1 MRGQHRVNRRTF
13 IRDMGKG
20 VLGISVAGWS
30 LTACSDSTPATS
42 EPTQTAETTAAT
54 TTTAAAATATT
65 SPTTVGT
72 TATTAG
78 TATGGVDIRR
88 VDLGFVSAYVLVRG
102 SEAAIVDTG
111 VGGSAGAI
119 EQGLA
124 EAGLGWGNVG
134 NVILTHRHPDH
145 VGSLGDVAAA
155 AGQAVLGSGAAD
167 AAVISSPRPL
177 EAYEDGAEVF
187 GLQIVATPGHT
198 PGHISVYDPA
208 TATVV
213 AGDALN
219 GEGSGVEALVDGVG
233 GPNPRYTP
241 EMDLAIESARRL
253 AALKPD
259 TILFGHGAPK
269 TGAAAAALEAL
280 LATL

>member
-1 MRGQHRVNRRTF
+1 MRGQHRVDRRTF

-20 VLGISVAGWS
+20 VLGISVGGWS
-30 LTACSDSTPATS
+30 LAACTDETPATS
-42 EPTQTAETTAAT
+42 EPAPLESSAAT
-54 TTTAAAATATT
+54 TAVAETATT

-72 TATTAG
+72 TATTAE
-78 TATGGVDIRR
+78 TAPGGVEIRR

-102 SEAAIVDTG
+102 AEATIVDTG

-124 EAGLGWGNVG
+124 DVGLGWGNVG

-177 EAYEDGAEVF
+177 ETYEDGAEVF

-198 PGHISVYDPA
+198 PGHISVFDPA
-208 TATVV
+208 TATIV

-233 GPNPRYTP
+233 GPNPRFTP
-241 EMDLAIESARRL
+241 EMDLAIDSARKL
-253 AALKPD
+253 AALKPN